1 MPSITCL
8 LSENK
13 IDVVR
18 EQKFLDASS
27 SENQLFLALVFSIF
41 LRLVNIF
48 HMLLKLG

>member
-13 IDVVR
+13 IDSVR

-27 SENQLFLALVFSIF
+27 SENQLLKSNLIIF
-41 LRLVNIF
+41 
-48 HMLLKLG
+48 